1 MCIASS
7 IPHTRSVSP
16 ESVHNHCTQAYAQ
29 LEQMMQQPHF
39 VVLIEQEKG
48 TREITGY
55 LILDFASVEPSTG
68 EKQCF
73 IVDLGVH
80 PTRRGKFTTHRLL
93 SRAARMASAR
103 GLEYLVGVVSSSNP
117 RTLQL
122 ALKGLDFEVERVQ
135 IVRRCK

>member
-16 ESVHNHCTQAYAQ
+16 ESVHNHCGQAYAQ
-29 LEQMMQQPHF
+29 LEQMMQRPHF
-39 VVLIEQEKG
+39 VVLIEEEKR

-80 PTRRGKFTTHRLL
+80 PHRRGKFTTHRLL
-93 SRAARMASAR
+93 AKAARMASAR
-103 GLEYLVGVVSSSNP
+103 GLGYLVGVVSSSNP
-117 RTLQL
+117 RALQL

-135 IVRRCK
+135 IVRHCT